1 MATSTFGIAL
11 ITSNMILFHFKNKG
25 TKQFVKGDNN
35 SVLNTFFWVKT
46 TSTIFYIQSVAM
58 FCLTT
63 TFYEGAG
70 TPWMVITLEN
80 LLVPFDR

>member
-1 MATSTFGIAL
+1 
-11 ITSNMILFHFKNKG
+11 MILFHFKNKG

-35 SVLNTFFWVKT
+35 SVLNIFFGSKLP
-46 TSTIFYIQSVAM
+46 TIFYIQSVAM